1 MGSAAPTDH
10 RTDLVERFFRGTG
23 STYDFMVHA
32 ATFGIDRRWK
42 RRMVRIVHER
52 VGAPRAIL
60 DLACGTGLSTFA
72 FARAFPEARIV
83 GVELRDEYLQRARA
97 KRAQGRYPNVEFV
110 LSRAEAFETT
120 ERFDVVSGSY
130 LAKYADLQQLVD
142 RLVGA
147 QHAVPLLVSG
157 GLFMMHDFTL
167 PPHRMAL
174 AVWRAYFWLLQ
185 TFGSRIFPSWK
196 AIYDGLPDL
205 IQRTRWTSE
214 LTALLREGGFRDVTF
229 EWQTLWG
236 SAIITARSPV

>member
-1 MGSAAPTDH
+1 MVSEPVDPH
-10 RTDLVERFFRGTG
+10 LDLVERFFRGTG
-23 STYDFMVHA
+23 ATYDFMVHA

-42 RRMVRIVHER
+42 RRMVRIVRER
-52 VGAPRAIL
+52 VGTPRSIV

-72 FARAFPEARIV
+72 FVRTFPNCRIV

-97 KRAQGRYPNVEFV
+97 KQKRGRYPNVEFV
-110 LSRAEAFETT
+110 LSRAEAFETM

-130 LAKYADLQQLVD
+130 LAKYADL
-142 RLVGA
+142 
-147 QHAVPLLVSG
+147 PLLVQQSKRWLVPG

-167 PPHRMAL
+167 PPNRSAL

-185 TFGSRIFPSWK
+185 TIGSRLFPSWK
-196 AIYDGLPDL
+196 AIYDGLPEL

-214 LTALLREGGFRDVTF
+214 LTALLGEGGFRDVTF

-236 SAIITARSPV
+236 SAIITARSPA

>member
-1 MGSAAPTDH
+1 MAPTNPPL
-10 RTDLVERFFRGTG
+10 DLVERFFRGTG

-32 ATFGIDRRWK
+32 ATFGIDRLWK
-42 RRMVRIVHER
+42 RRMVRIVRER

-97 KRAQGRYPNVEFV
+97 KRERSRYPNVEFV

-130 LAKYADLQQLVD
+130 LAKYAELPMLVE
-142 RLVGA
+142 RSKQWLV
-147 QHAVPLLVSG
+147 PG

-167 PPHRMAL
+167 PPNRTAL
-174 AVWRAYFWLLQ
+174 AVWRLYFWLLQ
-185 TFGSRIFPSWK
+185 TIGSRLFPSWK
-196 AIYDGLPDL
+196 TIYEGLPEL
-205 IQRTRWTSE
+205 IQRTRWAPE
-214 LTALLREGGFRDVTF
+214 LIGLLRAQRFDDITLT
-229 EWQTLWG
+229 WLTLWG
-236 SAIITARSPV
+236 SAIVTGRAPRS